1 MAPPTADLPIDPEWS
16 TAPWRARDVEVPL
29 ADELAAAPVFAA
41 LSRQER
47 ERIAALVHLRHY
59 APGETVIRCGAPQS
73 GFYWVRRGW
82 VGVVRTEAD
91 GRQVDIDHLG
101 PGSLVGEFG
110 LFDSAPRSSSVVA
123 LVAAELAGFFRP
135 DLVAL
140 MDVYPATGCRLLLQ
154 LATQLTVRLEQDY
167 AALVALG
174 WSPEAIAAE
183 REEEGTR

>member
-1 MAPPTADLPIDPEWS
+1 V
-16 TAPWRARDVEVPL
+16 PWRAREVELPL
-29 ADELAAAPVFAA
+29 AEELATAPVFAA

-47 ERIAALVHLRHY
+47 DRIAALVHLRRY
-59 APGETVIRCGAPQS
+59 VPGETVIRCGAPQS

-82 VGVVRTEAD
+82 VGVVRTAAD

-123 LVAAELAGFFRP
+123 LAAVELAGFFRP
-135 DLVAL
+135 DLMAL

-174 WSPEAIAAE
+174 WSPETSTAD
-183 REEEGTR
+183 REEEATG